1 MTQHFFCS
9 TADATITGAHAPD
22 LKRLMGTGN
31 GHGNGNGHSAAHASR
46 DFGDSEVVRIAVTNL
61 EAASGETAERDGQ
74 IFRALSELTVAV
86 RVAASDAKSASEVST
101 LLAAQFN
108 VVHGAVLVAEK
119 DMQRVHEELKE
130 VRRNQGSY
138 RDKLDSIEDITERRA
153 IVTAEQAAKM
163 ATDSKLSEFKT
174 ELAKERA
181 EKAERA
187 LEKHG
192 DRGHDWKLMLGGKGV
207 GVAISVGGV
216 LIATIV
222 YLLMHGSPFTH

>member
-1 MTQHFFCS
+1 MS
-9 TADATITGAHAPD
+9 TN
-22 LKRLMGTGN
+22 GN
-31 GHGNGNGHSAAHASR
+31 GNGNGHAHESR
-46 DFGDSEVVRIAVTNL
+46 DFSEPDVVERAIVNL
-61 EAASGETAERDGQ
+61 EAASGETAERDGR
-74 IFRALSELTVAV
+74 IFRALSELTAAV
-86 RVAASDAKSASEVST
+86 KVVAADAKSASETST
-101 LLAAQFN
+101 LVAAQFN
-108 VVHGAVLVAEK
+108 AVHGMVIVAEK
-119 DMQRVHEELKE
+119 DMQRVHEELRD

-138 RDKLDSIEDITERRA
+138 REKLDSIEDITERRA

-192 DRGHDWKLMLGGKGV
+192 DRGHDWKLMLGGKSV
-207 GVAISVGGV
+207 GVAISVAGV
-216 LIATIV
+216 LVVTIV